1 MPSKVDHIKVL
12 FDKRKKLSL
21 EDKQALRLLY
31 GQGWSI
37 RAIARHYGVSPR
49 SIQFILFPERLEHNK
64 ELRRKRLE
72 NDPQRYYDREK
83 HTEAI
88 RDLRIRKKIE
98 NIEQFTRVC
107 PICGRTFV
115 VHNNLQKY
123 CNKKCMWK
131 SGNRRARQKRASK
144 NK

>member
-1 MPSKVDHIKVL
+1 MPSKVDRIKVV
-12 FDKRKKLSL
+12 FDKRKKLNPD
-21 EDKQALRLLY
+21 DKATIRQLY
-31 GQGWSI
+31 NQGWAI
-37 RAIARHYGVSPR
+37 RAIGRYYGVSHR
-49 SIQFILFPERLEHNK
+49 TIQFILFPERLEHNK

-72 NDPQRYYDREK
+72 NDPQRYYDRER
-83 HTEAI
+83 HTEAV

-107 PICGRTFV
+107 PICGRTFLI
-115 VHNNLQKY
+115 HNNLQKY

-131 SGNRRARQKRASK
+131 SGNRKARQKRADN